1 MPAGTVAAGAF
12 PAGGVAG
19 VTDGDKRGVTMVGVH
34 RAAVLCV
41 GGWGGPW
48 GGWASKVG
56 VAVA

>member
-34 RAAVLCV
+34 RAAVLCEA
-41 GGWGGPW
+41 GWGGPR
-48 GGWASKVG
+48 G
-56 VAVA
+56 VYWLGRE